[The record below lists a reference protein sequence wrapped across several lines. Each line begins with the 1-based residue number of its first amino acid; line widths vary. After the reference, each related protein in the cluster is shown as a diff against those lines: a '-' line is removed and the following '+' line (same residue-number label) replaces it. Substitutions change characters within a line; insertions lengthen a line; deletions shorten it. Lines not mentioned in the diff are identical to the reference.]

1 MQLIT
6 LLLHLTLIA
15 LALSAPN
22 PWGSYI
28 DWTENAGRYCQDAA
42 FEHCGGGS
50 ASVNAMIE
58 CVCTP
63 ELKSSLA
70 SCADARC
77 TDEEAARLED
87 TRQAYCTRYTT
98 TGSWTMRET
107 GAAKTSA
114 GSTSASTT
122 ATTGGGSTSVSTTAT
137 TGGVSVAT
145 DRIRVEALLGAGAVA
160 IGFLGL

>member
-1 MQLIT
+1 
-6 LLLHLTLIA
+6 
-15 LALSAPN
+15 
-22 PWGSYI
+22 
-28 DWTENAGRYCQDAA
+28 
-42 FEHCGGGS
+42 
-50 ASVNAMIE
+50 
-58 CVCTP
+58 
-63 ELKSSLA
+63 
-70 SCADARC
+70 
-77 TDEEAARLED
+77 
-87 TRQAYCTRYTT
+87 
-98 TGSWTMRET
+98 MRET